1 MIRLRPEHS
10 KNGRGRT
17 VAIEGDLRALIER
30 RWQARRIKAKD
41 GSVRVADLV
50 FHRCGRPVGDFRKA
64 WAAACVAAGLYR
76 VGGVNDDGTEKRIPT
91 RLFHDLRRSGVRNMV
106 RAGVRERVAM
116 EIRTMEYVHAQPSQ
130 SNVVALPR

>member
-1 MIRLRPEHS
+1 LRP
-10 KNGRGRT
+10 
-17 VAIEGDLRALIER
+17 A
-30 RWQARRIKAKD
+30 
-41 GSVRVADLV
+41 
-50 FHRCGRPVGDFRKA
+50 VGDFRKA